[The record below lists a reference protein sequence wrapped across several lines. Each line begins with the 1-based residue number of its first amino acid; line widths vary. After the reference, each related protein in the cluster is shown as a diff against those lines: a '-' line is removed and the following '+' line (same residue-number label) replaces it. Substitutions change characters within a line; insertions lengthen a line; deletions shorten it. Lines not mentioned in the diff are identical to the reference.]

1 MKYSSMLELIGS
13 TPLLELKNI
22 KSKYN
27 LKSNIYAKLESFN
40 AFGSIKDRIVDKIIL
55 DLEDKKIINKDT
67 TIIEPTSGNTGI
79 ALSAIG
85 SIKGYKVIIIMP
97 SSASKE
103 RIKLIKAYGA
113 KVILSDASL
122 GMNGSVDIANKLNK
136 EIENSIILSQ
146 FTNENNP
153 LAHYLKTGREIYQD
167 LDGKVDIFV
176 AGIGSGGTISGVGK
190 YLKERNP
197 NIKIIGVEPF
207 SSPLLSENK
216 SGKHEIQGIGANFIP
231 KTLNQKIYD
240 EIRTVENDD
249 AFKYSKKAMLVE
261 GVSIGIS
268 SGAALKVAIDLA
280 REYENK
286 NIVVIFPDGGDRYY
300 STRLFDE

>member
-55 DLEDKKIINKDT
+55 DLEEKKIINKDT

-103 RIKLIKAYGA
+103 RI
-113 KVILSDASL
+113 
-122 GMNGSVDIANKLNK
+122 
-136 EIENSIILSQ
+136 
-146 FTNENNP
+146 
-153 LAHYLKTGREIYQD
+153 
-167 LDGKVDIFV
+167 
-176 AGIGSGGTISGVGK
+176 
-190 YLKERNP
+190 
-197 NIKIIGVEPF
+197 
-207 SSPLLSENK
+207 
-216 SGKHEIQGIGANFIP
+216 
-231 KTLNQKIYD
+231 
-240 EIRTVENDD
+240 
-249 AFKYSKKAMLVE
+249 
-261 GVSIGIS
+261 
-268 SGAALKVAIDLA
+268 
-280 REYENK
+280 
-286 NIVVIFPDGGDRYY
+286 
-300 STRLFDE
+300 